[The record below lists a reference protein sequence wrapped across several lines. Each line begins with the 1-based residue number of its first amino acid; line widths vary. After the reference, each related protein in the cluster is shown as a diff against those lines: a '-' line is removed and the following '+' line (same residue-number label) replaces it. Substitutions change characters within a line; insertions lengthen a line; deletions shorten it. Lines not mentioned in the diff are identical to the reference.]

1 ASDVS
6 LGEADVVIQGAAAS
20 DRAYAIAGA
29 GDIDGDGTGDII
41 LGAARA
47 GVAPTGGFEPGRAYL
62 LFGGEDLSGEIDLAS
77 LGARG
82 VEIVSGSEPGWL
94 GYSVAGAGDVNG
106 DGADD
111 FIVSALRA
119 GEGGI
124 AYIVFGGSPL
134 PDSLAVSTLGSPG
147 VKVLGAPG
155 CGLGRSVSGI
165 GDFNGDGFDDVAIG
179 AIEGRTVP
187 PVGGSVGRTG
197 RRTGM
202 VYIILGGP
210 DLPAEIHVDALVDR
224 GIYVNGVEARDFFGA
239 RVSGAGDFNGDG
251 LPDLVIGAPMA
262 DPF

>member
-1 ASDVS
+1 SLSQAKSRSRALALRAGLRRVTSPSRAASDALELGCTNEEREKEMKPHLPCVMVIALALGRFLGASDVS

-134 PDSLAVSTLGSPG
+134 PDSLDVSTLGSRG

-155 CGLGRSVSGI
+155 SGLGRSVAGI
-165 GDFNGDGFDDVAIG
+165 
-179 AIEGRTVP
+179 
-187 PVGGSVGRTG
+187 
-197 RRTGM
+197 
-202 VYIILGGP
+202 
-210 DLPAEIHVDALVDR
+210 
-224 GIYVNGVEARDFFGA
+224 
-239 RVSGAGDFNGDG
+239 
-251 LPDLVIGAPMA
+251 
-262 DPF
+262 